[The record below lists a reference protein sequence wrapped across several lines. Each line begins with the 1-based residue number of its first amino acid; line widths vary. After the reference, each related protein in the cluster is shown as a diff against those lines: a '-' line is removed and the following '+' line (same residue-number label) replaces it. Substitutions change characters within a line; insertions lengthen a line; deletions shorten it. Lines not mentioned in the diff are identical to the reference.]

1 MNELEQLKEIISG
14 MSELIEYWFEGYRAS
29 EMGADGIPVY
39 EMSDDYRNRAYK
51 IIEKL
56 MEKERE

>member
-1 MNELEQLKEIISG
+1 MNELEQLKEIING
-14 MSELIEYWFEGYRAS
+14 MSELLGYWFEGYPAS
-29 EMGADGIPVY
+29 VVSAGGTPVY
-39 EMSDDYRNRAYK
+39 EMSDDYRNRACE